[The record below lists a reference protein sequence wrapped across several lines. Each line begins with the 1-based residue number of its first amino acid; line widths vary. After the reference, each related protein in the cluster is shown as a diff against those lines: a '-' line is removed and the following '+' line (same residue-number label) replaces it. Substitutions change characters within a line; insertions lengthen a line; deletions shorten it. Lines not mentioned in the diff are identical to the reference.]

1 MSDGDDSD
9 DAAHLLGR
17 CENNFLKYGA
27 TAATPA
33 NSLGDI
39 GDLGEDMS
47 EMTPGSLNA
56 SGARASVLDPARTSG
71 ALLHE
76 DNPQLSKLREN
87 NSGAKTV
94 HEDDGIPSGLP
105 RVISVQS
112 FLDKPEEEGNYR
124 TGPHLPTHID
134 GRNFRTEMLDFS
146 QDDMSSFN
154 RLGTSAGRKALVRSR
169 VRQLTF
175 ISALGGFLFGYDTG
189 VISGALLPLRRSFN
203 LKPSEEEV
211 VVTAAILAAFVS
223 SLVGGS
229 LNQAFGRRSSAIF
242 AALLFTAG
250 SIILAFSWSYSVLVI
265 GRAVVGVGI
274 GVASLTTPVYIAEMA
289 PPSER
294 GRLVTINALLVCIGQ
309 FGAGMIDG
317 IFGQLLPEGGSW
329 RYMLGLAA
337 LPSLTM
343 GLGFLSLPES
353 PRWLVMKGRIREALK
368 VLKEVRDT
376 DQAANDEL
384 FEIIDASNLFDENRR
399 MEGEETVLQVWGS
412 GSGSRVKSRNAGTSP
427 AGLFRRITAMFKHA
441 PSRRALGLGCGL
453 MALQQFR

>member
-112 FLDKPEEEGNYR
+112 FLDKPEEEGNYH

-169 VRQLTF
+169 V
-175 ISALGGFLFGYDTG
+175 
-189 VISGALLPLRRSFN
+189 
-203 LKPSEEEV
+203 
-211 VVTAAILAAFVS
+211 
-223 SLVGGS
+223 
-229 LNQAFGRRSSAIF
+229 
-242 AALLFTAG
+242 
-250 SIILAFSWSYSVLVI
+250 
-265 GRAVVGVGI
+265 
-274 GVASLTTPVYIAEMA
+274 
-289 PPSER
+289 
-294 GRLVTINALLVCIGQ
+294 
-309 FGAGMIDG
+309 
-317 IFGQLLPEGGSW
+317 
-329 RYMLGLAA
+329 
-337 LPSLTM
+337 
-343 GLGFLSLPES
+343 
-353 PRWLVMKGRIREALK
+353 
-368 VLKEVRDT
+368 
-376 DQAANDEL
+376 
-384 FEIIDASNLFDENRR
+384 
-399 MEGEETVLQVWGS
+399 
-412 GSGSRVKSRNAGTSP
+412 
-427 AGLFRRITAMFKHA
+427 
-441 PSRRALGLGCGL
+441 
-453 MALQQFR
+453 